1 MISASQ
7 RCSAVVSVGSEI
19 RLTLGQRLALSLRP
33 RRGGR
38 HVDDASVE
46 PLVDRYTHLTQR
58 FSHTLVAVVRVF
70 GGWIV
75 ALARLVRRGI
85 VVSVLW
91 CARSARAVSA
101 AGLCGLWSQCKRF
114 VTWTVLRFHNRKPV
128 QWRAMLWP
136 AIMLLLLVGIGVVAV
151 APTRTY
157 ITQQRQIEETLKQ
170 REAIVAE
177 NELLQQQADR
187 LTTPE
192 EVERLARSEYGLVR
206 KGEQP
211 YAILPGTNSVTD
223 TYGAVD
229 PDLVVEPSESKST
242 ISTIV
247 DFVTFWS

>member
-1 MISASQ
+1 MSQ
-7 RCSAVVSVGSEI
+7 RSSAVVFVGSEI
-19 RLTLGQRLALSLRP
+19 RLTLGQRLAISLRP

-58 FSHTLVAVVRVF
+58 FSHTLVAVVSVF
-70 GGWIV
+70 GTWTV
-75 ALARLVRRGI
+75 TLARLMRRG
-85 VVSVLW
+85 VVAAALW
-91 CARSARAVSA
+91 CARSARAVSS
-101 AGLCGLWSQCKRF
+101 AGARGLWLQSKRL
-114 VTWTVLRFHNRKPV
+114 VAWAVLRFHNRKPI

-136 AIMLLLLVGIGVVAV
+136 AIMLLVLVGIGVVAV

-157 ITQQRQIEETLKQ
+157 ITQQRQIQETLQQ
-170 REAIVAE
+170 REAIAAE
-177 NELLQQQADR
+177 NQLLQQQADR
-187 LTTPE
+187 LATPE

-206 KGEQP
+206 AGEQP

-229 PDLVVEPSESKST
+229 PNLVSPPSESKST

-247 DFVTFWS
+247 DFVIFWS